1 MLTYERVLSY
11 GNIFPLNIEC
21 NPEKLLQE
29 IKPFDFYQYNT
40 TKPDI
45 PRVGLSVTSL
55 DGKINSGDLESL
67 RDTEYK
73 ESSFRVLTDV
83 YYKSKEVQKL
93 IDPFKS
99 WIGRSHILNIKKGG
113 YFPPHRDE
121 LSEEQHTF
129 RILIPL
135 KAFNPPHHYFI
146 HGDNITHLNEG
157 RMYFINTNM
166 VHSSMSFSNDTF
178 MAVMNVIC
186 CAESYKQLLLF
197 VHNL

>member
-73 ESSFRVLTDV
+73 E
-83 YYKSKEVQKL
+83 KS
-93 IDPFKS
+93 
-99 WIGRSHILNIKKGG
+99 RS
-113 YFPPHRDE
+113 
-121 LSEEQHTF
+121 
-129 RILIPL
+129 
-135 KAFNPPHHYFI
+135 
-146 HGDNITHLNEG
+146 
-157 RMYFINTNM
+157 
-166 VHSSMSFSNDTF
+166 
-178 MAVMNVIC
+178 
-186 CAESYKQLLLF
+186 
-197 VHNL
+197 